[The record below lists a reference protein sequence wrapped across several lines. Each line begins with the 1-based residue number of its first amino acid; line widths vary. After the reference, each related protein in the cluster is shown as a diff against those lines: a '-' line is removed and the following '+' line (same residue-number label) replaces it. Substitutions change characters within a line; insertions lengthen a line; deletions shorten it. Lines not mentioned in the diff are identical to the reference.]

1 VSACAEGLR
10 RAKTLPNPFP
20 SIPMFDDHSD
30 VIRDIALEAGLVTPA
45 QAEEIWESHATT
57 GKSFSD
63 SLVDAGLADRP
74 TILQAIADHL
84 QVQFYSAVPADPG
97 EALTKLLKAPQ
108 AHKYVVLPVAEEAGK
123 LTLLAKDPLNSSVI
137 SELSFILQ
145 KDIELAVADPAQVEA
160 AVTRIYG
167 EATSA
172 SMEELLGEFGEVDTA
187 AVTDEDVTKQ
197 ASQAP
202 IIRFVDLVLQEG
214 VKAKASDIHF
224 EPFEHEFRIRLR
236 IDGSLYEMAP
246 PPKNLA
252 SAVIARVKVLS
263 SLNIAER
270 RVPQDGRIKTTI
282 SGRQIDLRVSTL
294 PTQFG
299 ESVVL
304 RILDKTVVNLSL
316 DALSMHDDI
325 KEGIR
330 AMVSRPNGIFI
341 VTGPTGSGKTTTLY
355 SALREVNTEDVKILT
370 AEDPVEYEV
379 EGIMQVPINHQVGLT
394 FAAALRSFLRQDP
407 DTIMVGEIRDLE
419 TAQIAVQAS
428 LTGHVVLST
437 LHTNDAPGAVTRLID
452 MGLEPF
458 LISAS
463 LEGVLA
469 QRLLRRVC
477 KTCRT
482 AYEPD
487 KDVVNMLDVDALEI
501 ANKKFYYGKG
511 CADCNR
517 SGFKG
522 RQGLFELMTINDQL
536 RTLITQK
543 APTLV
548 LKQKAIESGMRPLR
562 EDGLRCIFDGHTSIE
577 EVLKYT

>member
-1 VSACAEGLR
+1 
-10 RAKTLPNPFP
+10 
-20 SIPMFDDHSD
+20 MFDDHSD

-45 QAEEIWESHATT
+45 QAEEVWESTTTT
-57 GKSFSD
+57 GKSFGD
-63 SLVDAGLADRP
+63 SLVDAGYAERGA
-74 TILQAIADHL
+74 ILQAIADHL
-84 QVQFYSAVPADPG
+84 GSPYYSTVPADPG
-97 EALTKLLKAPQ
+97 EALVKLLKPAQ
-108 AHKYVVLPVAEEAGK
+108 AHKYVVLPVADEAGK
-123 LTLLAKDPLNSSVI
+123 LTLLARDPFNSSVI
-137 SELSFILQ
+137 NELSFILQ
-145 KDIELAVADPAQVEA
+145 REIELGVADPAQVEA
-160 AVTRIYG
+160 GVVRVYG
-167 EATSA
+167 EATSS
-172 SMEELLGEFGEVDTA
+172 SMEDLLGEFGEVDA
-187 AVTDEDVTKQ
+187 AAATDEDVTKQ

-316 DALSMHDDI
+316 EALSMQDDI

-330 AMVSRPNGIFI
+330 SMVGRPNGIFI

-355 SALREVNTEDVKILT
+355 SALKEVNTEDVKILT

-407 DTIMVGEIRDLE
+407 DTIMVGEIRDIE

-469 QRLLRRVC
+469 QRLLRRIC

-482 AYEPD
+482 PYEPD

-511 CADCNR
+511 CPDCNR
-517 SGFKG
+517 SGYKG

-536 RTLITQK
+536 RNLITQK

-562 EDGLRCIFDGHTSIE
+562 DDGLRCIFDGHTSIE